1 LRTRETRRA
10 KRRFAATVLV
20 PLLAAAPVHAPDAR
34 AAEPVIAGWIERI
47 SLTEKSLVFDA
58 KLDTG
63 ADSSSLNGRDI
74 ERFRRGGR
82 PFARFALTD
91 DSGRS
96 VRLDAPVVR
105 MVRIRRAG
113 ADSDRRAVV
122 RLKVCVAG
130 VIANGDFTLADRG
143 DLAYQVLIGRN
154 VLAGRILVDS
164 GRERI
169 VSDRCGPAR

>member
-1 LRTRETRRA
+1 MTARRI
-10 KRRFAATVLV
+10 AAIAVASLFVAASAHV
-20 PLLAAAPVHAPDAR
+20 PRAR

-47 SLTEKSLVFDA
+47 TLPEKSLVFDA

-63 ADSSSLNGRDI
+63 ADTSSLNGRDI

-91 DSGRS
+91 DGGRS
-96 VRLDAPVVR
+96 VRLEAPVVR
-105 MVRIRRAG
+105 VVRIKRAG
-113 ADSDRRAVV
+113 AVGHRRAVV

-130 VIANGDFTLADRG
+130 LIADSDFTLADRG
-143 DLAYQVLIGRN
+143 DLTYQVLIGRN

-164 GRERI
+164 ARERI
-169 VSDRCGPAR
+169 VSDRCGIAR